1 MDNDEKY
8 YAVGMPVRYS
18 WGGPANIHT
27 GTIVENSEYKRG
39 FYVIKDDQT
48 GYKYNVRANRILGYN
63 TTDISGEEKEDEE
76 TLKDFMNRIYGKS
89 DFIQPFLLG
98 DLVTYK
104 DASKPEMFTVIDRL
118 EFKDPAGNTAYSY
131 RIKRTAKDG
140 QDIVNLVDHDRLV
153 KVDKQYR
160 GRYIYPVGARVRF
173 KFSKRE
179 LIGYIQE
186 RYQDGRYEIRVENQT
201 YVIKQDSIL
210 GYAANWIDDPSIR
223 KAFGL
228 DVNKN
233 NIYED
238 IKKQINKDQL
248 NFHYGLHSIFKLA
261 PNDAAV
267 PSELSEKEKEYV
279 RNDAADSLS
288 YSLNLKR
295 KLEEAYSKAEDMYG
309 LKFNQTFYDDIL
321 KYVNEDKMS
330 INDIRKMIGMEPIKE
345 DNKMKKEQK
354 KRNRNIIKTEKYQRT
369 IKDITFNGPAVIV
382 KFEPTGEDLSYG
394 RFKGDKVVVVCK
406 DGDKYDMKT
415 GFLLA
420 ILKEFLNNQ
429 SYGNVLEKLDS
440 FDALD
445 IPQVGKE
452 WNENIINPDADKVDN
467 WKFMIGDLVRLKSGN
482 VIFKVVRTCTWKFGD
497 GIVHRYAIQRLGGS
511 KYITY
516 ENENRLTLVEPTT
529 GRLMKSIIKE

>member
-8 YAVGMPVRYS
+8 YAVGMPVRYA
-18 WGGPANIHT
+18 WGGPGPDNIRT
-27 GTIVENSEYKRG
+27 GMIVGNSDFRRS
-39 FYVIKDDQT
+39 FYVIKDDRN
-48 GYKYNVRANRILGYN
+48 GEKYNISANRILDYN
-63 TTDISGEEKEDEE
+63 TTDISSEEEKVCK
-76 TLKDFMNRIYGKS
+76 TCKNRECG
-89 DFIQPFLLG
+89 L
-98 DLVTYK
+98 TYM
-104 DASKPEMFTVIDRL
+104 PCVIC
-118 EFKDPAGNTAYSY
+118 K
-131 RIKRTAKDG
+131 
-140 QDIVNLVDHDRLV
+140 DHDMW
-153 KVDKQYR
+153 KPTNTNQYT
-160 GRYIYPVGARVRF
+160 GGYIYPVGAH
-173 KFSKRE
+173 
-179 LIGYIQE
+179 I
-186 RYQDGRYEIRVENQT
+186 RYEDKKQIKYGTVIHHCKLYHESKEEWYYIREDGKSSSDKCDR
-201 YVIKQDSIL
+201 ILGCHIL
-210 GYAANWIDDPSIR
+210 GYAAKLDIDDPSIR
-223 KAFGL
+223 KVFGL
-228 DVNKN
+228 DIKN
-233 NIYED
+233 DIYEN

-248 NFHYGLHSIFKLA
+248 NFHYGLSSIFKLA

-267 PSELSEKEKEYV
+267 PFELSEDGKEYI
-279 RNDAADSLS
+279 RNDVAETMSYIHELHKNGFYGTGADT
-288 YSLNLKR
+288 KIVFD
-295 KLEEAYSKAEDMYG
+295 E
-309 LKFNQTFYDDIL
+309 F
-321 KYVNEDKMS
+321 VN
-330 INDIRKMIGMEPIKE
+330 IKE

-382 KFEPTGEDLSYG
+382 KFEPTGEDLAWG

-452 WNENIINPDADKVDN
+452 WKENIINPDADKVDN

-497 GIVHRYAIQRLGGS
+497 EIVHRYAIQRIGGS